1 MLMAGQFWLLTS
13 LFGCQRWRFVAMD
26 GGGLLTNGVVAGP
39 WMYDYPWTMAGE
51 EDILQCISFPFLF
64 FFPFFF

>member
-1 MLMAGQFWLLTS
+1 
-13 LFGCQRWRFVAMD
+13 MD

-51 EDILQCISFPFLF
+51 EDILQCISFPFIF